1 MNNQD
6 FYNSFSFIRYSF
18 SKPKHT
24 DNTTGQGCPRHAIG
38 HLLRGSA
45 KLVCENRTVMLQPG
59 DVIYIPMGC
68 RYHSYWYP
76 DEKGLVQWNSLGFT
90 HFPEPNNRSYLLQ
103 KLQPADTGLEILEKI
118 GSRLERSVENIG
130 LLYTFLAI
138 ALPQMHPDTTH
149 SDHQIQTALAAMRA
163 DPHAR
168 LDTVALQCGIS
179 QSTLYNIFRSR
190 LGITPNTM
198 RQRILCE
205 KAQELL
211 VTTGLSVEEIS
222 LQLGFSSSS
231 YFRKVL
237 YQHTG
242 KTPLAIRK
250 ETILIYRSA

>member
-6 FYNSFSFIRYSF
+6 FYNSFTFVRYSF
-18 SKPKHT
+18 SKTKHT
-24 DNTTGQGCPRHAIG
+24 DNATGQGCPRHAIG
-38 HLLRGSA
+38 HLLRGTA
-45 KLVCENRTVMLQPG
+45 RLVCENRTVTLQPG
-59 DVIYIPMGC
+59 EVIYIAMGC
-68 RYHSYWYP
+68 HYHSYWYP
-76 DEKGLVQWNSLGFT
+76 DDTGLVQWVSLSFT

-103 KLQPADTGLEILEKI
+103 KLLPGDRGLEILGKI
-118 GSRLERSVENIG
+118 SARLERSVENIG
-130 LLYTFLAI
+130 LLYAFLANV
-138 ALPQMHPDTTH
+138 LPQMQPGTTQA
-149 SDHQIQTALAAMRA
+149 DHQIQTAQAAMRK

-168 LDTVALQCGIS
+168 LDTIAQQCGIS

-190 LGITPNTM
+190 LSITPNTM

-222 LQLGFSSSS
+222 SQLGFSSSS

-250 ETILIYRSA
+250 ETSL